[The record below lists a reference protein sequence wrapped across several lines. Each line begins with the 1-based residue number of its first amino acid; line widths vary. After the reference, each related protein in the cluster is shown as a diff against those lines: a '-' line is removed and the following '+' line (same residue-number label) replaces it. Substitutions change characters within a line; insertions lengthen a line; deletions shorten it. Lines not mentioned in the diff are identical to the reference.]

1 MYGKHY
7 SSYESSPNHHIS
19 YTKILNSVDQFQLWS
34 WFLGY
39 YVSEG
44 QMITNPMRVD
54 IHANC
59 WLSWGLAKPRY
70 VVLNDFADRRFH
82 GFTIFDALIY
92 AYGLTFN
99 DAMEKIYEEFV
110 LPGNIALQDQPGLVQ
125 KKDEFNF
132 ILQIQPWTL
141 SGRDVF
147 IPEDKLFWS
156 QYEITSQQLQQD
168 NVKSNR
174 LILFNSRNKPQQ
186 LNQLSVT
193 PSYTYLFDS
202 GTKKCY
208 NPYHKTNKWISTATE
223 EDVGG
228 WNTLDGSDLVITK
241 SYKDWRVLKNSG
253 YNSIWL
259 QNEGCKIPFDKLIKL
274 QSIKRKFIL
283 FDNDAPG
290 IQASQQLAEYAN
302 HFDDSYIPIW
312 FDAHMPK
319 DSADIVKSYSSR
331 VLEQELANIGIQ

>member
-7 SSYESSPNHHIS
+7 DPYESSQSCHVS

-39 YVSEG
+39 CVSEG
-44 QMITNPMRVD
+44 QMICNPMRVD
-54 IHANC
+54 THANC
-59 WLSWGLAKPRY
+59 WLSWGITKNRY

-92 AYGLTFN
+92 SYGLTFKE
-99 DAMEKIYEEFV
+99 ATEKIYEEFI
-110 LPGNIALQDQPGLVQ
+110 LPGNIKLQDQPAFEA

-141 SGRDVF
+141 NGKDVF
-147 IPEDKLFWS
+147 IPEDKLFWE

-174 LILFNSRNKPQQ
+174 LILFNSRSKPHQ

-193 PSYTYLFDS
+193 PSYTYLFKS

-228 WNTLDGSDLVITK
+228 WNTLNNNDLIVTK

-253 YNSIWL
+253 YNTIWL

-274 QSIKRKFIL
+274 QEIKTKFIL

-302 HFDDSYIPIW
+302 QFDDSYIPVW
-312 FDAHMPK
+312 FDESMPK
-319 DSADIVKSYSSR
+319 DSADIVKNYSSR